1 MVRLDVAAAHESEKA
16 RERVHILG
24 DPTTR
29 GVETPEITFPDFSF
43 GTIQPELA
51 VRPEASI

>member
-1 MVRLDVAAAHESEKA
+1 MVRLDVVAAHESEKA

-24 DPTTR
+24 DPTT
-29 GVETPEITFPDFSF
+29 VVTETPEITFPDFSF